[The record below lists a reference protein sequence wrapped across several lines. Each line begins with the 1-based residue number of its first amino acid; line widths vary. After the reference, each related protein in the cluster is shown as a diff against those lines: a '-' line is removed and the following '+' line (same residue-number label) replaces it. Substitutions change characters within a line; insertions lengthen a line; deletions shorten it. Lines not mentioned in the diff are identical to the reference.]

1 MTRFLLPVMLLGA
14 LAASGCYSEEPGV
27 EYSASYGY
35 AGPDMAYVSPGVQ
48 VIADYDYPVFY
59 SDGFYWRYDAG
70 YWYRSPYWD
79 RGWVG
84 AVDVPVG
91 IRGVRQ
97 PWIYSHYRTGA
108 TWNGSRWEGGRVVT
122 RGSGPY
128 VRDHRGYAPAYR
140 PSPGY
145 RSAPAYRPAPVY
157 RGGGGR
163 GPVVRDHRR

>member
-1 MTRFLLPVMLLGA
+1 
-14 LAASGCYSEEPGV
+14 
-27 EYSASYGY
+27 
-35 AGPDMAYVSPGVQ
+35 MAYVSPGVE

-84 AVDVPVG
+84 AIDVPVG

-108 TWNGSRWEGGRVVT
+108 RGTATAGKAAGRDRGG
-122 RGSGPY
+122 GPY

-140 PSPGY
+140 PARLSRSACVSPG
-145 RSAPAYRPAPVY
+145 ADVPAGPS
-157 RGGGGR
+157 R